1 MYLKNIYNTE
11 KLPKTSNPKV
21 EIESEWLAIIAMT
34 FRDLTGHIIHQ
45 IQTSFQQITPLNIS
59 NTDTEQY

>member
-1 MYLKNIYNTE
+1 M
-11 KLPKTSNPKV
+11 PKTSNPMV